1 MPECEVIL
9 EQALRLGDKIMRAMI
24 GITGIS
30 LCLLVAAAPAV
41 AHHAF
46 AAEFDINTPVQ
57 LKGTVTQMD
66 WVNPHAWIHL
76 DVTMPDGEVESWMV
90 EGGSP
95 NILLRR
101 GFSKD
106 SLLPGTEIEV
116 EGYRAKN
123 GLNRANGANIT
134 FTDGRR
140 LFLGGSNPDN
150 PSN

>member
-1 MPECEVIL
+1 
-9 EQALRLGDKIMRAMI
+9 MRITI
-24 GITGIS
+24 GITGIV
-30 LCLLVAAAPAV
+30 LCLLVAPAPVV

-46 AAEFDINTPVQ
+46 AAEFDINTPVNLQ
-57 LKGTVTQMD
+57 GRVTMME

-76 DVTMPDGEVESWMV
+76 DVTLANGEVESWMV

-101 GFSKD
+101 GFTKD
-106 SLLPGTEIEV
+106 SLLPGTEIAV

-134 FTDGRR
+134 FADGRR